1 MCLLAFAFK
10 TQSSAPLIIT
20 SNRDEFYPRPTLAMH
35 WWPDAPILA
44 GKDLDAGGTWL
55 GLSRNGRFAAVT
67 NYRYVN
73 EQGVMESKPL
83 SRGNLVSDFLCSEL
97 RAEDWAKN
105 IGPTAAAYGGFNLLL
120 YDGDELVYLNNY
132 EAKPP
137 QRLQPGVYALSNN
150 CLDSPWPKVDHAR
163 EQLEEL
169 LNLNDSAIGID
180 SAIGN
185 NSSITN
191 NSAIDDNYL
200 DALVATLSLQKTYA
214 PELLPNTGV
223 PAVWETLLSSPFI
236 VADGYGTRAS
246 TAIVL
251 SASGDISVAEQTYEA
266 GETLGSQTFRFIAS
280 ER

>member
-10 TQSSAPLIIT
+10 TQSSAPLIVT
-20 SNRDEFYPRPTLAMH
+20 SNRDEFYPRPTLPMH
-35 WWPDAPILA
+35 WWQDAPILA

-55 GLSRNGRFAAVT
+55 GLSRSGRFAAVT

-83 SRGNLVSDFLCSEL
+83 SRGHLVSDFLCSEL
-97 RAEDWAKN
+97 SAADWAEN
-105 IGPTAAAYGGFNLLL
+105 IGPTAAEYGGFNLLL
-120 YDGDELVYLNNY
+120 YDGDQLVYLNNY

-137 QRLQPGVYALSNN
+137 LRLQPGVYALSNN

-169 LNLNDSAIGID
+169 VNLNA
-180 SAIGN
+180 
-185 NSSITN
+185 
-191 NSAIDDNYL
+191 SAIDDSYL
-200 DALVATLSLQKTYA
+200 DRLMATLSLQKTYA

-251 SASGDISVAEQTYEA
+251 SASGHISVAEQTYEA
-266 GETLGSQTFRFIAS
+266 GDTLGSQTFRFIAS